1 MTECCDANGNCTQG
15 RDCPIRKQRM
25 EAANR
30 AYAERG
36 RVVDTDPYSDTFG
49 TFKALISVL
58 VVCVAVTLI
67 SFFIWGK

>member
-1 MTECCDANGNCTQG
+1 
-15 RDCPIRKQRM
+15 M

-36 RVVDTDPYSDTFG
+36 RVVDTDPYVDTLG

-58 VVCVAVTLI
+58 VVCVVLTLI
-67 SFFIWGK
+67 FFIWGK

>member
-1 MTECCDANGNCTQG
+1 MTNCCDANGNCTQG
-15 RDCPIRKQRM
+15 RNCPIRKQRM
-25 EAANR
+25 EAANK

-36 RVVDTDPYSDTFG
+36 SVVDTDPYTDTLS
-49 TFKALISVL
+49 TVKALVSVL